1 MSISEHIWTTTSLKT
16 NQCLK
21 IINRQSV
28 LSYCEGYEV
37 KKGFLKR
44 YRRLDG
50 NYPNIE
56 FKKYVMP
63 PTNAVFSRRIDNG
76 QYQNDLLAI
85 FDNRSKTYD
94 SEDRWFIKNITHG
107 IIGPGGRTKGSVLE
121 KLEYLSRNPESDY
134 FWYEI
139 KPLPKE
145 IDYQTIVTHLQNG
158 ENPIPRV

>member
-1 MSISEHIWTTTSLKT
+1 MSEYIWTTTSLKT

-37 KKGFLKR
+37 KKGLLKR

-63 PTNAVFSRRIDNG
+63 PADAVLTRRVNNG
-76 QYQNDLLAI
+76 PYQNDLLVLL
-85 FDNRSKTYD
+85 DNRTKKYE
-94 SEDRWFIKNITHG
+94 SEDKWLIKNVTHD
-107 IIGPGGRTKGSVLE
+107 IFGPGGKTKSFVLD
-121 KLEYLSRNPESDY
+121 KLDFLAKDPSSDY

-139 KPLPKE
+139 KALPKE
-145 IDYQTIVTHLQNG
+145 IDYQTIVAHLQNG
-158 ENPIPRV
+158 ENPIPRT